1 MLPDGSGLCLYQNL
15 GSFYFKDDTTSSPA
29 SWPAGSAIAVGD
41 LNNDL
46 RADLVVAGEHD
57 LKIISGGLDEQSTIP
72 LNGFKP
78 KRILLTDYDNDGWL
92 DVIAYGDGVRVWRN
106 LGKAGFA
113 DVTAALGLDKIGPVD
128 ALAAAD
134 FDNDG
139 DTDLILS
146 TTNGLQFLRNDGGNA
161 NKQLKLRLAGN
172 RSNASALGVRVELTS
187 GNWRTIRTLQQLPLE
202 IGTGKHDKLDAL
214 KIRWFDLASTLVDVA
229 LQTNALAIDELKLPT
244 GSCPYLYAWDGKA
257 FTFVT
262 DILGASPLGLPVSK
276 THFIEADPE
285 ELLALGG
292 EDKFQPRDGAYEIRL
307 TEELREVLY
316 LDEASI
322 IVVDHPAETLI
333 LPTSKLHPG
342 KPFPPHELWTLRPL
356 AALKKAIRNDGLD
369 VTAALAKTD
378 Q

>member
-1 MLPDGSGLCLYQNL
+1 V
-15 GSFYFKDDTTSSPA
+15 DT
-29 SWPAGSAIAVGD
+29 
-41 LNNDL
+41 
-46 RADLVVAGEHD
+46 LV
-57 LKIISGGLDEQSTIP
+57 
-72 LNGFKP
+72 
-78 KRILLTDYDNDGWL
+78 
-92 DVIAYGDGVRVWRN
+92 
-106 LGKAGFA
+106 
-113 DVTAALGLDKIGPVD
+113 
-128 ALAAAD
+128 AAD
-134 FDNDG
+134 FDNAG
-139 DTDLILS
+139 ATDLILS
-146 TTNGLQFLRNDGGNA
+146 TPNGLQFLRNDGGNA